1 MKNVVP
7 FKAPHT
13 FDRLGIDW
21 TKSPKSERERT
32 LREAYLTYETSCGIN
47 GLTSI
52 LLLATVSRRQG
63 TVADDLQHAADFAEI
78 NAGHATRETPIG
90 RPCACRSTRCERRHR
105 VVLGASSVW
114 VGVSSGKAAV
124 RVDAVGRFGLTQA
137 TLNDTGVAQEFSNE
151 AVNELK
157 PPVN

>member
-1 MKNVVP
+1 VKNVVP

-63 TVADDLQHAADFAEI
+63 TVADDLQQAADFAEI
-78 NAGHATRETPIG
+78 MLAMQLGKHQSDALTLVEAHAG
-90 RPCACRSTRCERRHR
+90 
-105 VVLGASSVW
+105 
-114 VGVSSGKAAV
+114 SSGTSWA
-124 RVDAVGRFGLTQA
+124 
-137 TLNDTGVAQEFSNE
+137 
-151 AVNELK
+151 
-157 PPVN
+157 

>member
-32 LREAYLTYETSCGIN
+32 LREAYLTYETSCGID

-52 LLLATVSRRQG
+52 VLLATVSRRQG

-78 NAGHATRETPIG
+78 MLAM
-90 RPCACRSTRCERRHR
+90 
-105 VVLGASSVW
+105 LGKHQSDAL
-114 VGVSSGKAAV
+114 AL
-124 RVDAVGRFGLTQA
+124 VDAH
-137 TLNDTGVAQEFSNE
+137 VASGGN
-151 AVNELK
+151 LWS
-157 PPVN
+157 